1 MSVKVSLYEH
11 APSVMLT
18 PQSGVSIRQAIRS
31 DLVVCM
37 KIPDDGDTQVRIPQA
52 SRAANHRGGQ
62 GGFGLANMSR
72 ASTIEVFDSPARPIP
87 EAVRAAVVLVPQV
100 Y

>member
-37 KIPDDGDTQVRIPQA
+37 KIPDDGDTLSGYRRLHEQRIIEAGKVDLVWPTCRGLQQ
-52 SRAANHRGGQ
+52 SKSLIHLRARFPRQFAWR
-62 GGFGLANMSR
+62 
-72 ASTIEVFDSPARPIP
+72 
-87 EAVRAAVVLVPQV
+87 
-100 Y
+100 